1 MYNIETKLDDE
12 LRITNII
19 FFIRFF
25 SIPWMQFLYHY
36 VGDPASGRREASVS
50 PRLRLAA
57 HEATG
62 GGEGRGV
69 FGGDLYA
76 ETMQVS
82 DQDEKLRLDYQ
93 L

>member
-1 MYNIETKLDDE
+1 M
-12 LRITNII
+12 
-19 FFIRFF
+19 
-25 SIPWMQFLYHY
+25 
-36 VGDPASGRREASVS
+36 GDPAPGRREASVS

-57 HEATG
+57 HEAAG

-76 ETMQVS
+76 ETMQEA